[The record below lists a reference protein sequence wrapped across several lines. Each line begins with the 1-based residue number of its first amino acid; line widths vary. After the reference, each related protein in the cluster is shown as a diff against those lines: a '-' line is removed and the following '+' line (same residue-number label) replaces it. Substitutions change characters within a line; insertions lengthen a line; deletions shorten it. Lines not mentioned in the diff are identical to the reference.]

1 MAVYYIHWGLIFPH
15 FLRKHNR
22 WGQAAWIYSGSAP
35 RPTPEHSRPKG
46 NRIGP
51 PPRKD
56 IMMKQKSFEPTGK
69 PLAGYLLGGLLAGLL
84 FFGGGSFSGTPA
96 HAGELDPVQNSVI
109 STDLFLSWIGNQQ
122 KTLGLTPDQTRELR
136 DIRVDF
142 KLKSQDLGREMGRI
156 AGSLSQEVGTYP
168 IPLDKVKPS
177 IRRLSDL
184 RGELTLSA
192 ISSLAR
198 VQGILNKS
206 QWEKARTSWSTHLAT
221 ARSKAPSKPSNTPDK
236 K

>member
-1 MAVYYIHWGLIFPH
+1 MGIPVPRSGRPRNFPGPKETISH
-15 FLRKHNR
+15 RSATEKGPKMNQTSHETP
-22 WGQAAWIYSGSAP
+22 GQS
-35 RPTPEHSRPKG
+35 
-46 NRIGP
+46 
-51 PPRKD
+51 
-56 IMMKQKSFEPTGK
+56 
-69 PLAGYLLGGLLAGLL
+69 LAGYFLGGLVAALL
-84 FFGGGSFSGTPA
+84 FFGSGILSGVTA
-96 HAGELDPVQNSVI
+96 QAGELDPVQNSVI

-122 KTLGLTPDQTRELR
+122 KPLSLSPDQVRELR

-198 VQGILNKS
+198 VQGILKKS
-206 QWEKARTSWSTHLAT
+206 QWEKARTSWSEHLAA
-221 ARSKAPSKPSNTPDK
+221 ARSPEHSNASKTPTGK
-236 K
+236 

>member
-1 MAVYYIHWGLIFPH
+1 MNQPSH
-15 FLRKHNR
+15 
-22 WGQAAWIYSGSAP
+22 AP
-35 RPTPEHSRPKG
+35 A
-46 NRIGP
+46 
-51 PPRKD
+51 
-56 IMMKQKSFEPTGK
+56 GK
-69 PLAGYLLGGLLAGLL
+69 PLAGYLLGGLFAGLL
-84 FFGGGSFSGTPA
+84 LLQGPA
-96 HAGELDPVQNSVI
+96 LLSPPPSARAGELDPVQNSVI

-122 KTLGLTPDQTRELR
+122 KSLSLSPDQVRELR

-156 AGSLSQEVGTYP
+156 AGSLSRDVGTYP
-168 IPLDKVKPS
+168 IPLNKVKPS

-198 VQGILNKS
+198 VQGILKKA
-206 QWEKARTSWSTHLAT
+206 QWDKARMSWSAHLA
-221 ARSKAPSKPSNTPDK
+221 ASRSTESSSPSKKTPPK